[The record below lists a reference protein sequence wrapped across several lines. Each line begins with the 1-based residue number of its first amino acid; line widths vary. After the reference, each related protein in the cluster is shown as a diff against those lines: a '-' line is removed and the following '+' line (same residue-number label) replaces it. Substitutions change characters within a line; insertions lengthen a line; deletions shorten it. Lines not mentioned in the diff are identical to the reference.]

1 MLMFPLTRF
10 FPTRRTRIRQTTA
23 SLALA
28 VLLAVLSPA
37 LGAGRSVARADSPP
51 SGITV
56 QGSGSAELPPD
67 EARVSGSVETQA
79 GSADDALN
87 QNSQTM
93 QAVLAAIKG
102 FGIADSSISTTR
114 VTVNPLF
121 SYPSTSNNQPA
132 APPTIIGYRATNG
145 VEVKLTD
152 LNKVGDLIQGMVT
165 AGINDFSGVSYD
177 LQNPEQLQVMSL
189 QAAIADGQQQAQAA
203 AAALGVKLGGVL
215 NMSSTSNTPP
225 VPAPRFAAASLAAP
239 SPAPPVLPGPQT
251 GTTTVTITYAILGS

>member
-1 MLMFPLTRF
+1 MFP
-10 FPTRRTRIRQTTA
+10 FPRRMPAHRRSLVR
-23 SLALA
+23 SLAALA
-28 VLLAVLSPA
+28 LTAGLLS
-37 LGAGRSVARADSPP
+37 LGLAGTGSGVARADGPP
-51 SGITV
+51 NGITV

-79 GSADDALN
+79 GAADDALN

-93 QAVLAAIKG
+93 QAVLAAIRG
-102 FGIADSSISTTR
+102 FGISDSDVSTTR
-114 VTVNPLF
+114 VTVNPVF
-121 SYPSTSNNQPA
+121 STQSPSSSSSNNT
-132 APPTIIGYRATNG
+132 PTIVGYRATNG

-152 LNKVGDLIQGMVT
+152 LNKVGDLIQAMVS

-177 LQNPEQLQVMSL
+177 LQNPEQLQTMSL

-225 VPAPRFAAASLAAP
+225 VPSPRFANAAPLAAAAAP
-239 SPAPPVLPGPQT
+239 PPVLPGPQT